1 MNIHICCVVIIPV
14 LPQPLHPT
22 CSPVLGMLMGRLNFG
37 MLLHVSRFIQFLE
50 DMSPVKSA
58 FTPGPVFL
66 CCKTDD
72 LFQITLCISFGSFCV
87 LNALL

>member
-1 MNIHICCVVIIPV
+1 MNIHICCVES
-14 LPQPLHPT
+14 PLLKKKPNSYYSRIAST
-22 CSPVLGMLMGRLNFG
+22 FTPYLLPVLGMLMGRLNFG

-66 CCKTDD
+66 CCKT
-72 LFQITLCISFGSFCV
+72 V
-87 LNALL
+87 HNALL